1 MRLNEK
7 AIETSIFRKETNT
20 NIYINWN
27 SHAPMQSKIGKE
39 RNLVQRSTM
48 ICSNEITL
56 EKEMNHL
63 RTVFTRV
70 HDYLTGVVNIVI
82 NDEQQKRNISNNITN
97 EMKKNEITTNNNK
110 LKAKQIQL
118 LLPFSENQ
126 GTQILS
132 KMSKD
137 LKKCPLANV
146 NVKTTIGYEN
156 TKLSPQ
162 FSVKY

>member
-1 MRLNEK
+1 
-7 AIETSIFRKETNT
+7 
-20 NIYINWN
+20 
-27 SHAPMQSKIGKE
+27 
-39 RNLVQRSTM
+39 
-48 ICSNEITL
+48 
-56 EKEMNHL
+56 
-63 RTVFTRV
+63 
-70 HDYLTGVVNIVI
+70 
-82 NDEQQKRNISNNITN
+82 
-97 EMKKNEITTNNNK
+97 MKKNEITTNNNK

-146 NVKTTIGYEN
+146 NVKTTIGYQN

-162 FSVKY
+162 FSVKYKTKFKHQHNLVYFCKCPDFKCKDAYVGETD

>member
-1 MRLNEK
+1 
-7 AIETSIFRKETNT
+7 
-20 NIYINWN
+20 
-27 SHAPMQSKIGKE
+27 
-39 RNLVQRSTM
+39 M

-82 NDEQQKRNISNNITN
+82 NDEQQKRNISNNVTN

-137 LKKCPLANV
+137 LKKMP
-146 NVKTTIGYEN
+146 
-156 TKLSPQ
+156 S
-162 FSVKY
+162 S